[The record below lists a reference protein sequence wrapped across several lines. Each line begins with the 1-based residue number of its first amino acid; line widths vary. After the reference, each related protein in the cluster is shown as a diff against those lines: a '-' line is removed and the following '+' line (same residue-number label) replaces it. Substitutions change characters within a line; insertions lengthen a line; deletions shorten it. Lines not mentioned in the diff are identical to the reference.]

1 MTGKNKLKIT
11 VLRTL
16 DPNKLFDKL
25 PVTLKHPLGPCQVF
39 TEGQEI
45 FVKENLRMP
54 EGFCET
60 AWRNFYHN
68 IRVLGYDGEL
78 PFFKETNRA
87 INSCTDGMR
96 PVIFKIERL

>member
-1 MTGKNKLKIT
+1 MNRNNKLKIT

-16 DPNKLFDKL
+16 DPEKLFDNL
-25 PVTLKHPLGPCQVF
+25 PVSLKQPLGPCQVF

-45 FVKENLRMP
+45 FVDENLRMS
-54 EGFCET
+54 EEFCET

-78 PFFKETNRA
+78 PFFKETNLA
-87 INSCTDGMR
+87 INSCSDGMR